1 MFFTVHRFH
10 PHVSSECIILTTNE
24 REQEQHDNSNRIAD
38 CDCLIFTVTLFYQEI
53 RCVVY
58 DKTSLAEKRAK
69 FPFLK
74 IFNDLHF
81 CALRICF
88 TI

>member
-1 MFFTVHRFH
+1 MLFMLRLFH
-10 PHVSSECIILTTNE
+10 PRVSSECIILTTNE
-24 REQEQHDNSNRIAD
+24 SELEQRDNSNRIAD
-38 CDCLIFTVTLFYQEI
+38 CVCLIFTVTLFYQEI

-69 FPFLK
+69 FPFFK

-81 CALRICF
+81 RALRICF